1 MMRSH
6 RMMRRRHAMHKRRL
20 MHSRG
25 VAPVVFIVGLLLSAV
40 AVAGQETAAASLTLE
55 LAAELGVGADNQVA
69 VLQRHLGDQLDD
81 LGIAGYL
88 DDMSLK
94 LSGSVGG
101 DLNTPLSTGGSAVL
115 AAGVEIIPQ
124 LIVSG
129 SLTATGSTAT
139 SPAGGADPLA
149 GSVGLTLN
157 PLADP
162 TGRDRAE
169 LAAES
174 TATDLAAAQASAA
187 HRTVGSLIDAVSANM
202 EFELFVLQQEIAIR
216 SLADTQ
222 ALYDRDRATDQQLD
236 SAEDAVR
243 TGAERIVRA
252 ELSQGRFHE
261 VLTREISLAVDSIR
275 IPTTGELNLESY
287 VGAARDV
294 LASASAIELAEGDVT
309 VLHAALDVRAA
320 QLDLE
325 STHRFTP
332 RLSVTASGGLPNW
345 QYSVGAELTIS
356 PADWDGSAV
365 RDAESDL
372 AFAEQ
377 EYDYAIR
384 IAEYDALAALNE
396 VQFSLDDLEV
406 ARDDLADAEQDLAEA
421 KFRFGRGDI
430 TQLALDQAGLAVTEA
445 EHVVT
450 AAMLS
455 VVRRFMAIEYGRY

>member
-1 MMRSH
+1 
-6 RMMRRRHAMHKRRL
+6 MRRR
-20 MHSRG
+20 G
-25 VAPVVFIVGLLLSAV
+25 VTAVVLAVGLLLSAV
-40 AVAGQETAAASLTLE
+40 TVAGQETAAASLTLE
-55 LAAELGVGADNQVA
+55 LAAELGVDADNQVV

-88 DDMSLK
+88 DDISLK

-101 DLNTPLSTGGSAVL
+101 DINTPVSTGGSAVL

-124 LIVSG
+124 LILSG
-129 SLTATGSTAT
+129 SLTATASTVT
-139 SPAGGADPLA
+139 SPAGGPDPLT

-187 HRTVGSLIDAVSANM
+187 YRAVGSLIDAVSARM
-202 EFELFVLQQEIAIR
+202 ELELVVLQQEIAVR
-216 SLADTQ
+216 FLANTQ
-222 ALYDRDRATDQQLD
+222 ALYDRDRSTDQQLA

-252 ELSQGRFHE
+252 ELSQGRAQE
-261 VLTREISLAVDSIR
+261 VLSREIGVAADSIR
-275 IPTTGELNLESY
+275 IPTVGELNLGSY
-287 VGAARDV
+287 VGAAAVVLECVSAGEIAEEDV
-294 LASASAIELAEGDVT
+294 A
-309 VLHAALDVRAA
+309 VLDAALDVRSAR
-320 QLDLE
+320 LDLE

-332 RLSVTASGGLPNW
+332 RLSITASGGLPDW
-345 QYSVGAELTIS
+345 QYSVGAELTVS

-377 EYDYAIR
+377 EHNYAIR

-396 VQFSLDDLEV
+396 LQFSLDDLEV
-406 ARDDLADAEQDLAEA
+406 AEDDLADAEQDLAEA
-421 KFRFGRGDI
+421 EFRFGRGDI
-430 TQLALDQAGLAVTEA
+430 TQLALDQAGLTVTET
-445 EHVVT
+445 EHDVT
-450 AAMLS
+450 MAMLS
-455 VVRRFMAIEYGRY
+455 AVRRFMAIEYGRY

>member
-1 MMRSH
+1 MRS
-6 RMMRRRHAMHKRRL
+6 RRL
-20 MHSRG
+20 GPPSRRMRMRTRG
-25 VAPVVFIVGLLLSAV
+25 VVAIALAAGLLLSAV
-40 AVAGQETAAASLTLE
+40 TVAGQETTAASLTLE
-55 LAAELGVGADNQVA
+55 LAAELGVGADNQVV

-88 DDMSLK
+88 DDISLT
-94 LSGSVGG
+94 LGGSMGG
-101 DLNTPLSTGGSAVL
+101 DVNTTLFGSRSADLSADVAV
-115 AAGVEIIPQ
+115 IPQ
-124 LIVSG
+124 LTVSG
-129 SLTATGSTAT
+129 KLTATGSTGT
-139 SPAGGADPLA
+139 SPAGGPDPLT

-187 HRTVGSLIDAVSANM
+187 YRAVGSLIDAVSARM
-202 EFELFVLQQEIAIR
+202 ELELLVLQQEIAVR
-216 SLADTQ
+216 SLANTQ
-222 ALYDRDRATDQQLD
+222 ALYDRDRSTDQQLA

-252 ELSQGRFHE
+252 ELSQGRAQE
-261 VLTREISLAVDSIR
+261 VLAREIGVTAKSIR
-275 IPTTGELNLESY
+275 IPTAGELNLESY
-287 VGAARDV
+287 VGAAAVVLESVSAGEIAEEDV
-294 LASASAIELAEGDVT
+294 A
-309 VLHAALDVRAA
+309 VLDAALDVRSA

-332 RLSVTASGGLPNW
+332 RLSITASGGLPDW
-345 QYSVGAELTIS
+345 QYSVGAELTVS

-377 EYDYAIR
+377 EYNYAIR

-396 VQFSLDDLEV
+396 LQFSLDDLEV
-406 ARDDLADAEQDLAEA
+406 AEDDLADAEQDLAEA
-421 KFRFGRGDI
+421 EFRFGRGDI
-430 TQLALDQAGLAVTEA
+430 TQLALDQAGLTVTET
-445 EHVVT
+445 EHDVT
-450 AAMLS
+450 MAMLS
-455 VVRRFMAIEYGRY
+455 AVRRFMAIEYGRY